1 MQTLGQSCKLI
12 NLNGPLDLYEKIYI
26 CASMLTF
33 LFEVVDIVLC
43 DDKGTVLRPIVLVNL
58 HYLAAHHNYFE
69 TS

>member
-1 MQTLGQSCKLI
+1 
-12 NLNGPLDLYEKIYI
+12 
-26 CASMLTF
+26 MLTF

-43 DDKGTVLRPIVLVNL
+43 DDKGTVLRPIVLVKL